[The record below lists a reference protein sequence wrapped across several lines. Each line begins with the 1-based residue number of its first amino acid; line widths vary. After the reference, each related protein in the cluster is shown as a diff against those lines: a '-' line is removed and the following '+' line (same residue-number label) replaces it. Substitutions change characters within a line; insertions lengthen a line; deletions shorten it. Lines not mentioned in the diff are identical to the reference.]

1 MNIEKEVRYLASK
14 EIINKIISETLPY
27 KERQHMMDITF
38 GYDGFNSLSKYGF
51 ICRIRY
57 KNDKRVLEVK
67 KKIEEGWLEQEI
79 NLADLG
85 EGINFYK
92 LIGMTPY
99 MFLNRYREA
108 RKFKGLKIFIDEI
121 DIVGDYVEIEF
132 QDSNDAK
139 NELLEFLK
147 LVGIQGPEQDLY
159 GDIIKE
165 RLQTDKEFSDRYI
178 SALNDVI
185 QKYIKE
191 NKYEIWKCFDGKS

>member
-1 MNIEKEVRYLASK
+1 MNIEKEVRYQASK
-14 EIINKIISETLPY
+14 EIIDKIISKTSPY
-27 KERQHMMDITF
+27 KEKQHLMDITF

-79 NLADLG
+79 NLSDLG
-85 EGINFYK
+85 QGINFYK
-92 LIGMTPY
+92 LIGMRPY
-99 MFLNRYREA
+99 MFLNRYRET

-121 DIVGDYVEIEF
+121 DIVGDYVEVEF
-132 QDSNDAK
+132 QDSTDAK

-147 LVGIQGPEQDLY
+147 LVGIKGPEQDLY
-159 GDIIKE
+159 GDIIKK
-165 RLQTDKEFSDRYI
+165 RLQTDKEFANKYT

-191 NKYEIWKCFDGKS
+191 NKYEIWKCFNRKS

>member
-147 LVGIQGPEQDLY
+147 LIGVQGPEQDLY

-191 NKYEIWKCFDGKS
+191 NKYEI

>member
-1 MNIEKEVRYLASK
+1 MNIEKEVRYQASK
-14 EIINKIISETLPY
+14 EIINKIINITSPY

-57 KNDKRVLEVK
+57 KKDKQVMEIK

-79 NLADLG
+79 NLSNLG

-92 LIGMTPY
+92 LIGMEPY
-99 MFLNRYREA
+99 MFLNRYRET

-159 GDIIKE
+159 GDIIKQ
-165 RLQTDKEFSDRYI
+165 RLQTDKEFSDKYL

-191 NKYEIWKCFDGKS
+191 NKYEIWKCFNRKS

>member
-191 NKYEIWKCFDGKS
+191 NKYEI